1 MLAIQAFMPGAR
13 AFDDAAVDIR
23 ELAHHLEERIIP
35 LIEQATVTEWKKNLS
50 GSRSDSKVG
59 VVSGTLR
66 RDPEV
71 VRRGVVAMDIIYGP
85 VHEYGATI
93 FPVNGD
99 RLVFQVR
106 GGDWVSVDHVVIPAR
121 PHRAP
126 TVESMEEIAPKIA
139 ARECNAMMK
148 AIADKITEQSRRSTG
163 NA

>member
-1 MLAIQAFMPGAR
+1 MLAIQATMPSAR
-13 AFDDAAVDIR
+13 AFDDAAVDIQQ
-23 ELAHHLEERIIP
+23 LAHHLEGRIIP
-35 LIEQATVTEWKKNLS
+35 LIEQATVAEWKKNLS
-50 GSRSDSKVG
+50 GPRGGSRVG
-59 VVSGTLR
+59 VVSGTMR

-71 VRRGVVAMDIIYGP
+71 VKRGVVAMDIVYGP

-126 TVESMEEIAPKIA
+126 TIEAMKEIAPKIA
-139 ARECNAMMK
+139 ARECNELMG